1 MATYKEKLAFNKK
14 EAEVRAAAVKK
25 AAAAKVE
32 SKKEKK
38 ESK

>member
-25 AAAAKVE
+25 AAAAK
-32 SKKEKK
+32 KEKK